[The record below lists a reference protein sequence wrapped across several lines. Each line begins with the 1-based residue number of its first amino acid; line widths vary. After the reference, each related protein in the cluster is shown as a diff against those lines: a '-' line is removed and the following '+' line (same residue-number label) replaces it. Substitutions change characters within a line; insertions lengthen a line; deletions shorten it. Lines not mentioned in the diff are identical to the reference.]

1 MNELKIKVIYII
13 SEEVILGLVGFYV
26 CFIFFELEFKDSG
39 VRIIINL
46 IYVWYWV
53 GIEFDCGFFIVLFL
67 VFCNFDSIVYFLN
80 N

>member
-1 MNELKIKVIYII
+1 MLFEKVNELKIKVIYII

-46 IYVWYWV
+46 I
-53 GIEFDCGFFIVLFL
+53 
-67 VFCNFDSIVYFLN
+67 
-80 N
+80 